1 MVEVNKA
8 GGGNTAR
15 TRNFSCLCVYGW
27 PRVTLINE
35 IMAPGPTHSRT
46 EVSNVSRRGVGG
58 YLRSFA
64 LHAFVPFCR
73 AAYLS
78 PRYLVPLVTRATS
91 CPTDSSGL
99 IIEFKAR
106 SFHDPLSF
114 VTADQPS
121 HLSTH
126 FLRLPE
132 NSNPEPRRRETATRM
147 PQMPQDVPLVADAAH
162 SFSAV
167 RAQSS

>member
-15 TRNFSCLCVYGW
+15 TQKFSCLCVYGW

-73 AAYLS
+73 DPCLS
-78 PRYLVPLVTRATS
+78 PRTH
-91 CPTDSSGL
+91 
-99 IIEFKAR
+99 AR
-106 SFHDPLSF
+106 SARRTVRPRAA
-114 VTADQPS
+114 TEPIAPPW
-121 HLSTH
+121 
-126 FLRLPE
+126 LR
-132 NSNPEPRRRETATRM
+132 
-147 PQMPQDVPLVADAAH
+147 
-162 SFSAV
+162 
-167 RAQSS
+167 

>member
-15 TRNFSCLCVYGW
+15 TQNFSCLCVYGW

-35 IMAPGPTHSRT
+35 IMASGPTHSRT
-46 EVSNVSRRGVGG
+46 KVSNVSRRGVGG

-78 PRYLVPLVTRATS
+78 PEPPRSPRNPCDLLRSPANLRA
-91 CPTDSSGL
+91 PPKLD
-99 IIEFKAR
+99 
-106 SFHDPLSF
+106 
-114 VTADQPS
+114 
-121 HLSTH
+121 
-126 FLRLPE
+126 
-132 NSNPEPRRRETATRM
+132 NSVSNRGWKQLM
-147 PQMPQDVPLVADAAH
+147 MSQFQ
-162 SFSAV
+162 FSK
-167 RAQSS
+167 

>member
-15 TRNFSCLCVYGW
+15 TQKFSCLCVYGR

-35 IMAPGPTHSRT
+35 IMAPGPTHSRA

-78 PRYLVPLVTRATS
+78 PRTHTS
-91 CPTDSSGL
+91 
-99 IIEFKAR
+99 F
-106 SFHDPLSF
+106 
-114 VTADQPS
+114 PS
-121 HLSTH
+121 
-126 FLRLPE
+126 
-132 NSNPEPRRRETATRM
+132 
-147 PQMPQDVPLVADAAH
+147 
-162 SFSAV
+162 
-167 RAQSS
+167 